1 MNPSD
6 PPCGCKPERSEKSD
20 RYISFKGIDCDGNAQ
35 RLIAYLRRHIDDPGK
50 TNPFWEQFKLK
61 LKLNPTSGPHYDAL
75 YLVHAYI
82 NIMREYLEL
91 MQDAEALALL
101 EQLEEECC

>member
-1 MNPSD
+1 MNSPD
-6 PPCGCKPERSEKSD
+6 TPCDCKQENTEKSD
-20 RYISFKGIDCDGNAQ
+20 RYVSFRGIDCDGNAK
-35 RLIAYLRRHIDDPGK
+35 RLIAYLRRHIDDPEK
-50 TNPFWEQFKLK
+50 TNPFWEQFKQ
-61 LKLNPTSGPHYDAL
+61 KLNPTAGPRYDNL

-82 NIMREYLEL
+82 NVIREYLEL

>member
-1 MNPSD
+1 MTAPDLPGTCQHHSAE
-6 PPCGCKPERSEKSD
+6 KPD
-20 RYISFKGIDCDGNAQ
+20 RYVSFKGIDCDGNAR
-35 RLIAYLRRHIDDPGK
+35 RLIACLRRHIDDPEK

-61 LKLNPTSGPHYDAL
+61 LNPTSGPRYDEL

-82 NIMREYLEL
+82 NVIREYLEH

>member
-1 MNPSD
+1 MTQPVEL
-6 PPCGCKPERSEKSD
+6 PCNDQQTSTVKTD
-20 RYISFKGIDCDGNAQ
+20 RYVSFKGIDCDGNAK

-50 TNPFWEQFKLK
+50 TNPFWEQFKQK
-61 LKLNPTSGPHYDAL
+61 LTPTSGPRYDEL

-82 NIMREYLEL
+82 NVIREYLEH
-91 MQDAEALALL
+91 MQDAEALSLL